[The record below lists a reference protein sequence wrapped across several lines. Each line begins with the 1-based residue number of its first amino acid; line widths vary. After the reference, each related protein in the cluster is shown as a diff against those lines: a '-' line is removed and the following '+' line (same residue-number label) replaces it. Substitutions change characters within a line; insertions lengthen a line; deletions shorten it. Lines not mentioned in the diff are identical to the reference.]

1 VRRLPWLSLLLVLPW
16 VAWADDPGMAQEP
29 VPPEVTAAVARAE
42 ATFEPEPAL
51 DLSVEPTLP
60 ALPALEDTRVIP
72 ALARVKRPEPH
83 AQAPLSFGLAVRT
96 RHEVGDEARQDHDQP
111 PGLGEQVEGIVRR
124 STIGVTGTYR
134 F

>member
-1 VRRLPWLSLLLVLPW
+1 MCRLPWLSLLLVLPW

-29 VPPEVTAAVARAE
+29 VPPEITAAVARAE
-42 ATFEPEPAL
+42 AMFEPEPAL
-51 DLSVEPTLP
+51 DLAVDPIWP
-60 ALPALEDTRVIP
+60 ALQDTHPVRP
-72 ALARVKRPEPH
+72 LAKPRRPEH
-83 AQAPLSFGLAVRT
+83 TTQGPLSFGLAVRT

-111 PGLGEQVEGIVRR
+111 PGLGEQVESIVRR

>member
-51 DLSVEPTLP
+51 DLAVDPTWP
-60 ALPALEDTRVIP
+60 ALQDMRPVRPLAKPRRV
-72 ALARVKRPEPH
+72 EH
-83 AQAPLSFGLAVRT
+83 DAQGPLSFGLAVRT

-111 PGLGEQVEGIVRR
+111 PGLGERVEDIVRR